1 MYLQVVV
8 IVIAAVGVVDIQGY
22 VLSVA
27 SYRHKLRIMW
37 FYRLQMKSKVVYLRY
52 YDISNH
58 LNHKL
63 PSRQRYSRKVNHLVL

>member
-37 FYRLQMKSKVVYLRY
+37 FYRLQMKSKVVYLRK
-52 YDISNH
+52 S
-58 LNHKL
+58 
-63 PSRQRYSRKVNHLVL
+63 STVE